1 MKENLY
7 PQLMI
12 AEMMNKVNF
21 MDFSFT
27 RYLIM
32 TDQDQCRRTL
42 YKPVLSQYLHVEIF
56 RIYDFFVFKDILK
69 KS

>member
-42 YKPVLSQYLHVEIF
+42 YKPVLFWYHNT
-56 RIYDFFVFKDILK
+56 YM
-69 KS
+69 